1 MLFNMRKSIIL
12 AAAMLCSASVFFSCD
27 ENGNNP
33 ETLSPKVSLTPIDQ
47 TETSLTVSVII
58 TDADR
63 AAYVCLPDGETV
75 PEEGNI
81 IETGNIVRED
91 TTVVVENL
99 VAGTEYVVAAAAMSG
114 DVVSEV
120 VQITMNTLPAEEPD
134 DPEHPDSQ
142 RLYVA
147 RFAKSYVETIENGI
161 VTFSGASMTSSFPSP
176 YASYDKHSYF
186 SWETICAFDD
196 EGITDAEG
204 NGWHLPSLSEMV
216 LLCPDGYAVEGLR
229 VVFGESTID
238 PTVGFNENQSGD
250 SNGPIDMPSILGTD
264 EPTVSY
270 LKKETVENGGGGN
283 NVVYGIRFI
292 GSDQAAA
299 YRWES
304 VGKGTENSH
313 FSIRVVA
320 LPYKGQDM
328 TFDNTDIELE
338 SWWAEQESVDITIP
352 GLRYATPAGVDAVT
366 SITEL
371 WSATPASWG
380 GARTITYFP
389 ESFLDVNYQMDLSR
403 ACITWL
409 VKD

>member
-1 MLFNMRKSIIL
+1 MKKTIIG
-12 AAAMLCSASVFFSCD
+12 AAAMLCCASLFFSCN
-27 ENGNNP
+27 ENDNADS
-33 ETLSPKVSLTPIDQ
+33 LLPKVSLTAIDSS
-47 TETSLTVSVII
+47 ETSLTFSVII
-58 TDADR
+58 TDAEE
-63 AAYVCLPDGETV
+63 AAYLCLPDGGSV
-75 PEEGNI
+75 PEAGNI
-81 IETGNIVRED
+81 FESGNIVRVD

-99 VAGTEYVVAAAAMSG
+99 EAGTRYVIAAAAMSG
-114 DVVSEV
+114 DAVSAVE
-120 VQITMNTLPAEEPD
+120 QIAMNTLPAEEPD

-161 VTFSGASMTSSFPSP
+161 VTFSGASMTSSFASP

-186 SWETICAFDD
+186 SWETICSLDS
-196 EGITDAEG
+196 EGIYDEEG
-204 NGWHLPSLSEMV
+204 NGWHLPSFSEMV

-229 VVFGESTID
+229 VVFGESTVD
-238 PTVGFNENQSGD
+238 PSVGFNENQSGD
-250 SNGPIDMPSILGTD
+250 SNGEIDMPSVLGTD

-292 GSDQAAA
+292 GSAQAAA

-313 FSIRVVA
+313 FSIRIVA
-320 LPYKGQDM
+320 LPDKGAGM

-352 GLRYATPAGVDAVT
+352 GLRYATPAGVDDVT
-366 SITEL
+366 NITEL
-371 WSATPASWG
+371 WTATHASWG

-403 ACITWL
+403 AYITWL
-409 VKD
+409 IRDE

>member
-1 MLFNMRKSIIL
+1 MRKSITMAAVIL
-12 AAAMLCSASVFFSCD
+12 CCTSVFFSCD
-27 ENGNNP
+27 ENGNSP
-33 ETLSPKVSLTPIDQ
+33 EALSPEVSLTPIDQ

-58 TDADR
+58 TDAER
-63 AAYVCLPDGETV
+63 AAYMCLTAGESV
-75 PEEGNI
+75 PEAGNI
-81 IETGNIVRED
+81 LETGSIVRED
-91 TTVVVENL
+91 TTVVIEGL
-99 VAGTEYVVAAAAMSG
+99 EAGTEYVIAAAAMSG

-120 VQITMNTLPAEEPD
+120 VRITMSTVPAEDPD
-134 DPEHPDSQ
+134 DPAHPDSQ
-142 RLYVA
+142 KLYVA

-161 VTFSGASMTSSFPSP
+161 VTFSGASMTSSFASP
-176 YASYDKHSYF
+176 DASYDKHSYF
-186 SWETICAFDD
+186 SWETICLLDA
-196 EGITDAEG
+196 EGIYDAEG

-238 PTVGFNENQSGD
+238 PSVGFNENQSGD
-250 SNGPIDMPSILGTD
+250 SNGEIDMPSVLGTD

-283 NVVYGIRFI
+283 NVVYGIRFV

-304 VGKGTENSH
+304 AGKGTENSH

-320 LPYKGQDM
+320 LPNKGIDM

-352 GLRYATPAGVDAVT
+352 GLRYATPAGVDAAT

-371 WSATPASWG
+371 WTTTSATWG
-380 GARTITYFP
+380 GARTMTYLS

-403 ACITWL
+403 AYITWL
-409 VKD
+409 IRDE